1 MGDMNGKKLTA
12 SLIWTLEHLEFLEH
26 LEYLELL
33 ELTTTSLSLD
43 NPKRTLIR
51 YSKALGQ
58 LVTLGF
64 DIAAFTPASYRRP
77 RLGRPSME
85 I

>member
-12 SLIWTLEHLEFLEH
+12 KLFRTLER

-33 ELTTTSLSLD
+33 ELPTTSRSLD
-43 NPKRTLIR
+43 NPKRTFLR
-51 YSKALGQ
+51 YLKAFGQ

-77 RLGRPSME
+77 RLGLPSME

>member
-12 SLIWTLEHLEFLEH
+12 SLFRTLEH

-33 ELTTTSLSLD
+33 ELPTTSLSLD

-51 YSKALGQ
+51 YLKALGQ

>member
-12 SLIWTLEHLEFLEH
+12 KLFRTPEHLEFLEH
-26 LEYLELL
+26 LEYLEHL
-33 ELTTTSLSLD
+33 ELPTTSLSLD
-43 NPKRTLIR
+43 NPKRTFLR
-51 YSKALGQ
+51 YLKAFGQ